1 MYRMP
6 AVSGPEG
13 AEGDPFWC
21 PPAGAAK
28 QAGDTCHTAHGCPP
42 FLIERAF
49 RGMLFVKRENKEDVG
64 SLSMDERQFHERRPR
79 RGMRPGGMR
88 YRI

>member
-6 AVSGPEG
+6 AVSGRRALKAIRFG
-13 AEGDPFWC
+13 ALR
-21 PPAGAAK
+21 
-28 QAGDTCHTAHGCPP
+28 QAPQNRLADTCRTAHGCPP

-49 RGMLFVKRENKEDVG
+49 WGMLFVKRENKEDVG
-64 SLSMDERQFHERRPR
+64 SLSMDERQFHERCPW